1 VQDIVNWI
9 QCDSCRNWFHTI
21 CVGVKDNA
29 LPTWVNLLGLQT
41 LIFMYFVIVYEKQL
55 LYAVL

>member
-1 VQDIVNWI
+1 MFFHFCLNKSFCQLCLFNDPVLNGEIVQDIVNWI

-29 LPTWVNLLGLQT
+29 LPT
-41 LIFMYFVIVYEKQL
+41 
-55 LYAVL
+55 